1 MTTRDIL
8 ISSGVDNFLQDAEN
22 TMIFE
27 KPKYED
33 LGFTKEI
40 CKKISLKVMN
50 AIISYDEDTAV
61 KNSINIIVTIGL
73 DNNINLKNI
82 FVFIFSYIPSMFS
95 IANYGIWI
103 ALLKSK
109 LKSLMDKQVPD
120 DEQKKKTNQPVTS
133 SKKGDTNK
141 HVKKVDVPHQE
152 PQEPAV
158 AAKSME
164 FNIENFV
171 THQAPPKSVPAEQL
185 ITRKPIVV
193 EAPKASKQN
202 IGNPILNKSIEEK
215 VKYLKTRMKFL
226 DGVHKGIE
234 VEELNSLINLL
245 DSSEFKR
252 RIKDLKCK
260 SNISSVFLH
269 EVPMDKYGN
278 NKVVIT
284 EMGEFNFN
292 YCFEIPTKDKKDPIV
307 VFLGSND
314 GWTTFNMKV
323 YLSSKLKDS
332 NK

>member
-120 DEQKKKTNQPVTS
+120 DEQKKKTNQPVAS
-133 SKKGDTNK
+133 GKKGDTNK

-171 THQAPPKSVPAEQL
+171 THQDPPKQVSAEQL
-185 ITRKPIVV
+185 ITKKPIVV
-193 EAPKASKQN
+193 EAPKPRKQ
-202 IGNPILNKSIEEK
+202 IVGNPILDESIEEK

-226 DGVHKGIE
+226 DGVHKNVG
-234 VEELNSLINLL
+234 VEELNALINLL
-245 DSSEFKR
+245 DSPMFKQ
-252 RIKDLKCK
+252 RIKELNCK
-260 SNISSVFLH
+260 SNISSVFLR

-278 NKVVIT
+278 SERIT
-284 EMGEFNFN
+284 KMKGLNFN

-314 GWTTFNMKV
+314 GWVKFNMTI